1 MGIVKNPLS
10 LLGLPPLPSSVGLP
24 QSSTRRLLLLLVL
37 GQKGAKTDVRM
48 SQRFLT
54 KESAR
59 SDNSAVG
66 RHLSALTRD
75 GFLSVTTTSKDDGYE
90 YGRGWRLRRGSGL
103 ERRATALAN
112 LFFGSKG
119 FCQALVDRPAF
130 GHGFL
135 NVSGCVV
142 LGVVRACKQPVRI
155 RDLKKYLEPLLA
167 DATVV
172 SAIRKMVEADV
183 MARAEGFVML
193 SPGWLI
199 ALRRYELASGAQD
212 RASRRDKRFN
222 ADRTARE
229 AKKRLAEG
237 RPTDAGRQLLKV
249 EVCVVCNRAVEN
261 PEVEH
266 FPPRVFLKKF
276 GVAGVKLAHWA
287 LMHPIHKRCHRKY
300 SAWVSAHQH
309 DVLPSIGVSRSEVRH
324 GHPYAAELALYVLLK
339 KRAKRF
345 YGAVDEG
352 DSDSAL
358 VAIVEGVRI
367 YLDFVA
373 RYETLKDV
381 EGRIPTRSGRRR
393 VRGTSPRS
401 KI

>member
-24 QSSTRRLLLLLVL
+24 RSSRRRLLLLLVL
-37 GQKGAKTDVRM
+37 GKKGSKTDVRM

-54 KESAR
+54 RDSAR

-66 RHLSALTRD
+66 RNLSALTRD
-75 GFLSVTTTSKDDGYE
+75 GFLSVTEKNRDRGNR

-112 LFFGSKG
+112 LIFGPKG
-119 FCQALVDRPAF
+119 FCRDLAERPAF
-130 GHGFL
+130 SHGYL

-142 LGVVRACKQPVRI
+142 LGVVRECQRPVRI
-155 RDLKKYLEPLLA
+155 RDLKKYMEPLLA

-172 SAIRKMVEADV
+172 SAIRKMVEVDV
-183 MARAEGFVML
+183 MTRAQGFVML
-193 SPGWLI
+193 SPEWLI
-199 ALRRYELASGAQD
+199 ALRSYELASGAQD

-222 ADRTARE
+222 AERTTHE

-237 RPTDAGRQLLKV
+237 RPTDAGRHLLKV
-249 EVCVVCNRAVEN
+249 EVCVVCNRAVES

-300 SAWVSAHQH
+300 SAWVSAHHH
-309 DVLPSIGVSRSEVRH
+309 DVLPSVGVSRFEVRH
-324 GHPYAAELALYVLLK
+324 GRPYTAELALYVLLK
-339 KRAKRF
+339 KRSKRF
-345 YGAVDEG
+345 YQAVDEG
-352 DSDSAL
+352 DSISAL
-358 VAIVEGVRI
+358 VAIVEGVQI

-381 EGRIPTRSGRRR
+381 EGRMPMRRAR
-393 VRGTSPRS
+393 RHVRGTSPRS